1 MNIEEIVA
9 RLRQTESRSKRKLL
23 DEAAD
28 AIEELAK
35 TSIVKRIPC
44 EVDPRKE
51 YVELD
56 GIRLVCEEGQIVGWY
71 RPGDG
76 LANPVVLNMDNEKRL
91 IDANKLIDFIDVGH
105 LRHPGELC
113 YSEVDVAN
121 LLLHAPTINAVE
133 VTRCWECKHLMFSD
147 CYGECSKGYL
157 GIVSPND
164 FCSYGRRKGGAENA

>member
-1 MNIEEIVA
+1 MNTEEIVA

-56 GIRLVCEEGQIVGWY
+56 GIRLVREEGQIVGWY

-76 LANPVVLNMDNEKRL
+76 LV
-91 IDANKLIDFIDVGH
+91 IDAN
-105 LRHPGELC
+105 
-113 YSEVDVAN
+113 
-121 LLLHAPTINAVE
+121 APTVDAVP
-133 VTRCWECKHLMFSD
+133 VVRCRECKYHNKPPCPMRLSFNLTED
-147 CYGECSKGYL
+147 E
-157 GIVSPND
+157 D
-164 FCSYGRRKGGAENA
+164 FCSYGERKEGADNDH